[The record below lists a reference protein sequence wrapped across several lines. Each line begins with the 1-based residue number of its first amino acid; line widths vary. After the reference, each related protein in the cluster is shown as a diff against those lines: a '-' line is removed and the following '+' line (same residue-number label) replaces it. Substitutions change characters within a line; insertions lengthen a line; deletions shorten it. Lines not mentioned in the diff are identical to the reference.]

1 MLESNGESASNC
13 WWIFC
18 ESSESQHFD
27 LLNLVDSGEHQQT
40 QELYSEVQGQ
50 GIRKSVDGLAR
61 QLPCPGPV
69 SLVDAF
75 IPGPSWSTLLT
86 LWVSRPSYEPVRSL
100 VLRCFD
106 YLGDAVMKHLSN
118 MGGMC
123 TAVPHGH
130 WITEEH
136 SWPAFREQISLTW
149 TSNERPNVDGHRWN
163 QMDIKDS

>member
-1 MLESNGESASNC
+1 M
-13 WWIFC
+13 
-18 ESSESQHFD
+18 
-27 LLNLVDSGEHQQT
+27 LNLVDSGEHQQT

-118 MGGMC
+118 IV
-123 TAVPHGH
+123 AVSR
-130 WITEEH
+130 
-136 SWPAFREQISLTW
+136 SWLLDSDHVCIDSTKALKVHPPISPVLPLDPAWLCG
-149 TSNERPNVDGHRWN
+149 N
-163 QMDIKDS
+163 